1 MLENSYL
8 IHLRQCTSYIFLNLL
23 LLFDFLPFF
32 CVLHFIWYSFFIW
45 LHLPPNYTH
54 YHILS
59 ITHHT
64 NIHSFWTIVYECL
77 SPRKKTTIEE
87 QWDQQGA
94 FELIS
99 VEQETYEK
107 YFYGTEHWNYF
118 TSDEDLGP
126 VILSIKQET
135 INGRDQFRILVRA
148 GSYTVHGLI
157 PASCVFADR

>member
-1 MLENSYL
+1 MPIWSASAAICTRMMRTQRPRPGEFQKLLPKYGLL
-8 IHLRQCTSYIFLNLL
+8 IH
-23 LLFDFLPFF
+23 PF
-32 CVLHFIWYSFFIW
+32 
-45 LHLPPNYTH
+45 PNP
-54 YHILS
+54 
-59 ITHHT
+59 
-64 NIHSFWTIVYECL
+64 C

-135 INGRDQFRILVRA
+135 LNGRDQFRILVRA